1 MQKPTLYVFNRRGP
15 LVHHLRSDV
24 LRPPSVNGPW
34 TSKKSCRFVTS
45 EIGTVRNEDGASA
58 VMASGRT
65 GCGIRDA
72 NMRSTSRETV
82 WVFARTVDKLRSA
95 YRHCN
100 DDRAVHTLEQTVY
113 SVWLCFVALG
123 NTSSA
128 FWRRARPAFLI
139 KINVD
144 RTSVNC
150 VRSSEW
156 RL

>member
-1 MQKPTLYVFNRRGP
+1 MQNPTLYVFNRRGP

-100 DDRAVHTLEQTVY
+100 DDRAVHTLEQTCL
-113 SVWLCFVALG
+113 LCLAL
-123 NTSSA
+123 
-128 FWRRARPAFLI
+128 FRRPRKHVERVLAESETGVLDQDQR
-139 KINVD
+139 
-144 RTSVNC
+144 
-150 VRSSEW
+150 RSNQ
-156 RL
+156 RQLCAKQ